1 MKMLLKKCVAVV
13 ILTYSVIV
21 LCNYY
26 VDTANIFHTDILV
39 DIAEKLHGGKIVES
53 PGNIDEGLFQKTMI
67 QSMTHTPKT
76 VVVGS
81 SHIMYE
87 PWEFGDYYVAGLS
100 GAYLGDYYATIGLL
114 EEANQ
119 HNY

>member
-13 ILTYSVIV
+13 VLTYSIIV

-39 DIAEKLHGGKIVES
+39 DIAEKLHGGQIVEN

-67 QSMTHTPKT
+67 QSMTHTPRIISFVSKISALYT
-76 VVVGS
+76 KLIFLFTTKYFS
-81 SHIMYE
+81 MKLD
-87 PWEFGDYYVAGLS
+87 FLM
-100 GAYLGDYYATIGLL
+100 L
-114 EEANQ
+114 Q
-119 HNY
+119 